1 MRLFDVLLG
10 SVVGRMYDKTYR
22 KATAKAQSV
31 FPSRDTFYSDSQ
43 AGRQAVVDGM
53 AVDGGTWTM
62 KRPTV

>member
-31 FPSRDTFYSDSQ
+31 FPSRDTFIPILRQ
-43 AGRQAVVDGM
+43 AGRQAV
-53 AVDGGTWTM
+53 VDGGTWTM